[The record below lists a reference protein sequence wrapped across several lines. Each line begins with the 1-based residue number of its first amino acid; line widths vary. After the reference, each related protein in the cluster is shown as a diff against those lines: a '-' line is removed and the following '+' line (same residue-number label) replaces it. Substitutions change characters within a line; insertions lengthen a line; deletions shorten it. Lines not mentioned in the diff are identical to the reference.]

1 MKKILEFLKRYKLRN
16 YDFILVFLVVSLS
29 IVGVVAVSSSD
40 VSLQNKQI
48 TGIVL
53 GCIVMIIV
61 SLLDYSKL
69 LNFYWAYYILAVLLL
84 LGVLVFG
91 SDSHGAQRW
100 LEIAGITFQPSEIS
114 KILIILFY
122 AKFIMVNQKKVKTM
136 GFLFSAIG
144 LLIPPILLI
153 LKEPDLSTTIM
164 LCTIFAMILFVGG
177 ISWKLVAGVLLAG
190 IPSAALIFYLALL
203 EDSPILKSYQQE
215 RILAW
220 LHPEDFADTTAYQTM
235 NSMMAIGSGQLQGKG
250 YDTNEISSVLNSG
263 YISESSTDFIFTV
276 IGEEFGFIGSCIVV
290 FLLVAITIKCLITAA
305 RAKDIAGSVI
315 ATGMAVWIGFQGL
328 LNIGVATG
336 ALPNT
341 GIPLPLVSSGLTS
354 IVSVYI
360 GVGFVLNVGL
370 QQLRKSY

>member
-1 MKKILEFLKRYKLRN
+1 MSVTRFLAG
-16 YDFILVFLVVSLS
+16 FA
-29 IVGVVAVSSSD
+29 VGAV
-40 VSLQNKQI
+40 I
-48 TGIVL
+48 
-53 GCIVMIIV
+53 
-61 SLLDYSKL
+61 
-69 LNFYWAYYILAVLLL
+69 
-84 LGVLVFG
+84 
-91 SDSHGAQRW
+91 GA
-100 LEIAGITFQPSEIS
+100 
-114 KILIILFY
+114 
-122 AKFIMVNQKKVKTM
+122 
-136 GFLFSAIG
+136 
-144 LLIPPILLI
+144 
-153 LKEPDLSTTIM
+153 
-164 LCTIFAMILFVGG
+164 
-177 ISWKLVAGVLLAG
+177 VAGVLLAG

>member
-16 YDFILVFLVVSLS
+16 YDFILIFLVVSLS

-40 VSLQNKQI
+40 VTLQNKQI

-53 GCIVMIIV
+53 GCIVMIVV

-122 AKFIMVNQKKVKTM
+122 AKFIMVNQKRVKTM

-153 LKEPDLSTTIM
+153 LK
-164 LCTIFAMILFVGG
+164 
-177 ISWKLVAGVLLAG
+177 
-190 IPSAALIFYLALL
+190 
-203 EDSPILKSYQQE
+203 
-215 RILAW
+215 
-220 LHPEDFADTTAYQTM
+220 
-235 NSMMAIGSGQLQGKG
+235 
-250 YDTNEISSVLNSG
+250 
-263 YISESSTDFIFTV
+263 
-276 IGEEFGFIGSCIVV
+276 
-290 FLLVAITIKCLITAA
+290 
-305 RAKDIAGSVI
+305 
-315 ATGMAVWIGFQGL
+315 
-328 LNIGVATG
+328 
-336 ALPNT
+336 
-341 GIPLPLVSSGLTS
+341 
-354 IVSVYI
+354 
-360 GVGFVLNVGL
+360 
-370 QQLRKSY
+370 

>member
-1 MKKILEFLKRYKLRN
+1 
-16 YDFILVFLVVSLS
+16 VSLS
-29 IVGVVAVSSSD
+29 IVGVVAVSSSE

-48 TGIVL
+48 RGVVL
-53 GCIVMIIV
+53 GCSVMIIV

-122 AKFIMVNQKKVKTM
+122 ARFIMVNQKKVKTM

-164 LCTIFAMILFVGG
+164 LCTIFVMILFVGG